1 MSVLFGIVATVL
13 VLCSTVVGA
22 ACGMIAA
29 RDTANE
35 RGVAVAASFGLSM
48 AFGLT
53 ACAVVAFGQ

>member
-1 MSVLFGIVATVL
+1 
-13 VLCSTVVGA
+13 
-22 ACGMIAA
+22 MIAA

-35 RGVAVAASFGLSM
+35 RGAAVAASFGLSM